1 MKKAVF
7 AGTFDPF
14 TLGHLDI
21 LLRATTVFDE
31 IIVAV
36 VDFNDDK
43 KSKFSLEKR
52 IDFVKKSVRDVNG
65 VSVQPF
71 SGFLVD
77 FMKDNGVKTFIRGL
91 RNTVDFE
98 YEKNLLSVYK
108 SQWSDVEG
116 YYLIS
121 NPQLT
126 HVSSSIVRQII
137 SLGGN
142 LDGFVADAI
151 KNELK

>member
-21 LLRATTVFDE
+21 VLRASTIFDE

-36 VDFNDDK
+36 VDYNDDK

-52 IDFVKKSVRDVNG
+52 IDYAMKSVNAIKG

-77 FMKDNGVKTFIRGL
+77 FMKEKGVNTFIRGL

-121 NPQLT
+121 SPQKA

-142 LDGFVADAI
+142 LDGFVSDDI
-151 KNELK
+151 INELK